1 MAVQVESSDSW
12 FDTTSQNKTQNNI
25 NMEKNKIA
33 LIIPGSLWY
42 APYVRNYTRILDEEK
57 VEYGIISWNREGD
70 DKPEGFQY
78 NERCQKGH
86 GSAGFSAYKGYIKFI
101 KQTIKEQG
109 FNRIIVFGPQMTCLL
124 STYLLLHF
132 RKRYMIDYRD
142 LSIEQK
148 PGFKQLFALM
158 LKFSCANV
166 ISSPGFKRCL
176 PKRYYYLSHN
186 FDERAVR
193 EALENKSS
201 ETSFNIENGIDI
213 LTIGAIRDFS
223 SNIEVTK
230 AIANQD
236 GFTLRFVGRGQGTVE
251 RLQAYCDEVKATNV
265 SFVGG
270 YNKPEEAGYVKT
282 STFMNIFYPRVI
294 THDTALSNRF
304 YNSLIYRKP
313 MIVTKD
319 TIQGDYAE
327 KYNVGVV
334 VADCSNLINDLKAFL
349 QQDYKEYCK
358 RCDGLLMQFL
368 DDQNQFVK
376 AVKAFAK

>member
-1 MAVQVESSDSW
+1 MD
-12 FDTTSQNKTQNNI
+12 NK
-25 NMEKNKIA
+25 KIA

-78 NERCQKGH
+78 NVRCKNGH
-86 GSAGFSAYKGYIKFI
+86 GSAGLTAYLGYLKFI
-101 KQTIKEQG
+101 KRTIREHG
-109 FNRIIVFGPQMTCLL
+109 FDRIIVFGPQMTCLL
-124 STYLLLHF
+124 STFLLKNYRHQ
-132 RKRYMIDYRD
+132 YMIDYRD

-158 LKFSCANV
+158 LKYSCANV

-176 PKRYYYLSHN
+176 PKQNYYLSHN
-186 FDERAVR
+186 FEVRAVK
-193 EALENKSS
+193 EALERRNDNS
-201 ETSFNIENGIDI
+201 SFNADNGIDI
-213 LTIGAIRDFS
+213 LTIGAIRDYS

-230 AIANQD
+230 AVANQE

-251 RLQAYCDEVKATNV
+251 RLQEYCEEVKAKNV
-265 SFVGG
+265 FFVGA
-270 YNKPEEAGYVKT
+270 YDKSEEAGYVKAC
-282 STFMNIFYPRVI
+282 TFMNIFYPRII

-327 KYNVGVV
+327 KYQVGV
-334 VADCSNLINDLKAFL
+334 AIKDCSHLTEELKSFL
-349 QQDYKEYCK
+349 QQDYQEYCK
-358 RCDGLLMQFL
+358 RCDGLLRQFL
-368 DDQNQFVK
+368 EDQQLFEAAVVRFVK
-376 AVKAFAK
+376 SYLGGGNSL

>member
-1 MAVQVESSDSW
+1 MKV
-12 FDTTSQNKTQNNI
+12 
-25 NMEKNKIA
+25 A

-42 APYVRNYTRILDEEK
+42 APYVRNYTRILDDEK
-57 VEYGIISWNREGD
+57 IEYGIISWNREGD

-78 NERCQKGH
+78 NVRCENGH
-86 GSAGFSAYKGYIKFI
+86 GSAGLSAYRGYIKFI

-124 STYLLLHF
+124 SAYLLLHF
-132 RKRYMIDYRD
+132 RNRYMIDYRD

-158 LKFSCANV
+158 LNYSCANV
-166 ISSPGFKRCL
+166 VSSPGFKRCL
-176 PKRYYYLSHN
+176 PKRDYYLSHN
-186 FDERAVR
+186 FDEGAVR
-193 EALENKSS
+193 EALDNKSS
-201 ETSFNIENGIDI
+201 ETSFNTENGIDI

-251 RLQAYCDEVKATNV
+251 KLQAYCDEVKASNV

-282 STFMNIFYPRVI
+282 STFMNIFYPRII

-313 MIVTKD
+313 MLVTKD

-327 KYNVGVV
+327 KYNVGV
-334 VADCSNLINDLKAFL
+334 AIMDCSNLVNDLKAFL
-349 QQDYKEYCK
+349 QQDYQEYCK
-358 RCDGLLMQFL
+358 RCNGLLMQFL

>member
-1 MAVQVESSDSW
+1 MQR
-12 FDTTSQNKTQNNI
+12 
-25 NMEKNKIA
+25 IA
-33 LIIPGSLWY
+33 LILPGSIWY
-42 APYVRNYTRILDEEK
+42 APYVRNYTRILDEMNA
-57 VEYGIISWNREGD
+57 EYAIISWNREGD

-78 NERCQKGH
+78 NVPCGKGH
-86 GSAGFSAYKGYIKFI
+86 GSAGFSAYKGYVKYIK
-101 KQTIKEQG
+101 KTIKEQG

-124 STYLLLHF
+124 STFLLLNF
-132 RKRYMIDYRD
+132 RHRYMIDYRD

-148 PGFKQLFALM
+148 AGFKQLFAVM

-176 PKRYYYLSHN
+176 PKRDYYLSHN
-186 FDERAVR
+186 FDERAVC
-193 EALENKSS
+193 EALDNKST
-201 ETSFNIENGIDI
+201 ETAFHTENGIDI

-230 AIANQD
+230 AVANQD

-251 RLQAYCDEVKATNV
+251 KLQAYCDEVKAKNV

-282 STFMNIFYPRVI
+282 STFMNIFYPRII

-327 KYNVGVV
+327 KYNVGVAV
-334 VADCSNLINDLKAFL
+334 TDCSNLTNDLKAFL
-349 QQDYKEYCK
+349 QQDYKAYCK
-358 RCDGLLMQFL
+358 RCDGLLMEFL
-368 DDQNQFVK
+368 NDQYEFVEAVKKFVK
-376 AVKAFAK
+376 

>member
-1 MAVQVESSDSW
+1 MD
-12 FDTTSQNKTQNNI
+12 NK
-25 NMEKNKIA
+25 KIA

-57 VEYGIISWNREGD
+57 SEYGIISWNREGD
-70 DKPEGFQY
+70 DNPEGFQY

-101 KQTIKEQG
+101 KKTINEQG

-132 RKRYMIDYRD
+132 RNRYMIDYRD

-158 LKFSCANV
+158 QKFSCANV

-176 PKRYYYLSHN
+176 PKRDYYLSHN

-251 RLQAYCDEVKATNV
+251 KLQAYCDEVKASNV
-265 SFVGG
+265 SFIGG

-282 STFMNIFYPRVI
+282 STFMNIFYPRII

-327 KYNVGVV
+327 MYNVGVAV
-334 VADCSNLINDLKAFL
+334 TDCSNLTNDIKAFL

-358 RCDGLLMQFL
+358 RCDGLLMEFL
-368 DDQNQFVK
+368 NDQYEFVEAVKKFVK
-376 AVKAFAK
+376 